1 VTNSKHHRNSSS
13 PEPANA
19 QELFDRFIPD
29 STGVRWA
36 KDANGI
42 IHRFSAP
49 SNGES
54 HWNGSTGGI
63 DPIMEDNIPIEIS
76 KALQ

>member
-19 QELFDRFIPD
+19 QELFDLFRIARAFGGPKTPMASSIV
-29 STGVRWA
+29 SVHHQMVSLTGMGRLGA
-36 KDANGI
+36 I
-42 IHRFSAP
+42 
-49 SNGES
+49 
-54 HWNGSTGGI
+54 
-63 DPIMEDNIPIEIS
+63 PIMEDNILIEIR